1 MVQDG
6 HLWYVAFIVVSF
18 SLLSLNILN
27 LGFVLL
33 MQWSDHFFFSQP
45 LTPFT
50 AERKERESIIFHSKN
65 ILALLLLE
73 VRDL

>member
-27 LGFVLL
+27 LWFVLL
-33 MQWSDHFFFSQP
+33 MEWSDHFFFSQNP
-45 LTPFT
+45 LPLSQQR
-50 AERKERESIIFHSKN
+50 EKRESQLFFIIKTF
-65 ILALLLLE
+65 
-73 VRDL
+73 

>member
-27 LGFVLL
+27 LWFVLL
-33 MQWSDHFFFSQP
+33 MEWSDHFFF
-45 LTPFT
+45 LKTPYPFHNREKR
-50 AERKERESIIFHSKN
+50 ERVNYFS
-65 ILALLLLE
+65 
-73 VRDL
+73 